1 MGRVISNIDCPTCG
15 SANCVEDLYYKTG
28 EMYSSCPECGFY
40 HNVFY
45 KRDENGT
52 LIKKDENL
60 GFEFDNLIMVE
71 EKQEKTY
78 SVYRLKF
85 TESVAT
91 EIGHIENEGECERFI
106 NEITSISKNDDTI
119 ELCEL
124 SRFVDGKIV
133 KTTIV

>member
-1 MGRVISNIDCPTCG
+1 MGSVISNIDCPTCG
-15 SANCVEDLYYKTG
+15 SDNCFEDFYYKTG

-60 GFEFDNLIMVE
+60 GFEFNNLIMVE
-71 EKQEKTY
+71 EKQEKSY

-85 TESVAT
+85 SEAVAT
-91 EIGHIENEGECERFI
+91 EIGHIENEEECERFI
-106 NEITSISKNDDTI
+106 NEIESISKNDDSI

-124 SRFVDGKIV
+124 SRFVDGKIL